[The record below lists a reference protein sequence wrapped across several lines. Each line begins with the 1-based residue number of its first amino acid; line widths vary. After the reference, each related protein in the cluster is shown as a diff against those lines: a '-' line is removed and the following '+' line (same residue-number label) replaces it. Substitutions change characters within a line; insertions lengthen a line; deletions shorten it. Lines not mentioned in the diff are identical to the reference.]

1 MNQSASL
8 TNPTNAQLLT
18 DEAATQALER
28 PARKPRSNPRSPQ
41 TTAPVETPTEQPS
54 AFERHAR
61 KCAICQHEDRAE
73 IEQSFMHWVP
83 LSTIAH
89 SFDLRTTDSIRRHAI
104 AIGLDDLRTR
114 SVRCALRRAIER
126 IGEATP
132 TMTGIIQAIR
142 ALSCLDDQGR
152 WLEPTRRVIITHE
165 MRTVDPTPLAI
176 SAVAA
181 IPEAQAAQISNRV
194 QSD

>member
-1 MNQSASL
+1 MQ
-8 TNPTNAQLLT
+8 
-18 DEAATQALER
+18 
-28 PARKPRSNPRSPQ
+28 Q
-41 TTAPVETPTEQPS
+41 TPY
-54 AFERHAR
+54 ERHAR

-73 IEQSFMHWVP
+73 IEQSYMHWVS

-104 AIGLDDLRTR
+104 ATGLDELRTR

-126 IGEATP
+126 IGDATP
-132 TMTGIIQAIR
+132 TMTGMIQAIR
-142 ALSCLDDQGR
+142 ALSCLDDESR

-165 MRTVDPTPLAI
+165 MRTVDPTPHAI
-176 SAVAA
+176 AA
-181 IPEAQAAQISNRV
+181 IPEAQTAQISNRV